1 MNPADLLPVV
11 LAAAAGYLVG
21 SIPVTEWIAGS
32 AGVDAYNDG
41 ERNPGWASVWRLAGS
56 GWGLLALMGDLSK
69 GVLPVAIATVTWSW
83 GAGWAAGLGA
93 LTGACWP
100 AFGRIPGGR
109 GVAALAVF
117 AGAAFAL
124 APPAGIIGVLLAL
137 AAAGV
142 ASLFGRNGRA
152 VAVAVWI
159 GTYPLLFLAAY
170 PDPICLAALM
180 TLYLVAA
187 IRYATTRRR

>member
-21 SIPVTEWIAGS
+21 SIPVTGWIARS
-32 AGVDAYNDG
+32 AGVEAYGDG
-41 ERNPGWASVWRLAGS
+41 ERNPGWAGVWRLAGS
-56 GWGLLALMGDLSK
+56 GWGLLALMGELSK

-100 AFGRIPGGR
+100 ALGRIPGGR
-109 GVAALAVF
+109 GIAVL

-137 AAAGV
+137 AVAGAAR
-142 ASLFGRNGRA
+142 LFGRNRRA
-152 VAVAVWI
+152 TAIAVWI

-170 PDPICLAALM
+170 PDPIRLAALM
-180 TLYLVAA
+180 MLYLVAA
-187 IRYATTRRR
+187 IRHVTTRCH